1 MFDANRLLGSMLG
14 GGMNRQ
20 MRRVTR
26 GSGMGGAGALGA
38 AGLLGGLAVAAWDH
52 FSEQRQQQQHGA
64 PPPPPPPG
72 APPYAA
78 PPPPPPSYG
87 PSLPPAGPGAPPPQ
101 PPGTAA
107 PPPPPPGSAGA
118 APAAPQVA
126 SETALLLIRA
136 MISAAKA
143 DGEIDAK
150 EMQGIIERLEQAGA
164 SAEERAFVMT
174 EIAKPLDLDGLVA
187 QVGSPQLAPEVYA
200 ASLMAID
207 VDTPEEEAYLRT
219 LAEKLGLPAAQVA
232 QLHREF
238 GVPMA
243 G

>member
-1 MFDANRLLGSMLG
+1 MFDANRLLGGMLG

-20 MRRVTR
+20 VRRVTR
-26 GSGMGGAGALGA
+26 GSGIGGAGALGA

-52 FSEQRQQQQHGA
+52 FSEQRQQQQGA
-64 PPPPPPPG
+64 PPPPPPG
-72 APPYAA
+72 ASPYA
-78 PPPPPPSYG
+78 PPPPPPG
-87 PSLPPAGPGAPPPQ
+87 AGPMPPPPGPAAPPPQ

-107 PPPPPPGSAGA
+107 PPPPPGPTGA
-118 APAAPQVA
+118 AAGAPQVDND
-126 SETALLLIRA
+126 TAVLLIRA

-143 DGEIDAK
+143 DGEIDPK
-150 EMQGIIERLEQAGA
+150 EMQGILERLDQAGA

-174 EIAKPLDLDGLVA
+174 EIAKPLDLDALVA
-187 QVGSPQLAPEVYA
+187 QVRTPALAPEVYA

-207 VDTPEEEAYLRT
+207 VDTPEEEAYLQA
-219 LAEKLGLPAAQVA
+219 LAQRLGLPAAQVA
-232 QLHREF
+232 QLHRQF